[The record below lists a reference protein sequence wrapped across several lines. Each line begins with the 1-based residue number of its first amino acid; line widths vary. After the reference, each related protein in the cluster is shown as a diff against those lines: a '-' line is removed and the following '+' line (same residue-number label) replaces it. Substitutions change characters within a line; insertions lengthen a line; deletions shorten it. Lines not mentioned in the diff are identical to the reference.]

1 MAAISTYTVT
11 ACCLHFLA
19 SKVLFAE
26 RKLISNIA
34 SSIQIQVFKQL
45 SVNVGQ
51 GLELVCGTL
60 EVRMWD
66 SGTWVCRD
74 SGMWDSGMW
83 GCGTRGRQD
92 LGMWGHAGT

>member
-34 SSIQIQVFKQL
+34 SSIQVQVFKQL

-51 GLELVCGTL
+51 GRELVYGSPD
-60 EVRMWD
+60 VRMWD
-66 SGTWVCRD
+66 SGT
-74 SGMWDSGMW
+74 
-83 GCGTRGRQD
+83 
-92 LGMWGHAGT
+92 